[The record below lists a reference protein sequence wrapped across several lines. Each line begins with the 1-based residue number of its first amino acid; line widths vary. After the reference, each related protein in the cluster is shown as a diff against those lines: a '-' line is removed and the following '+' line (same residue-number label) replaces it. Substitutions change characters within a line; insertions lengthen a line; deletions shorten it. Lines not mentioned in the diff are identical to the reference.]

1 MYRLLILITT
11 ITYFITIIL
20 FNNFLGFAICIL
32 LTSLIFSFAK
42 RKFISNHFFLFIKN
56 NKGLAALLFLTL
68 AFILF
73 TFNLFRVKSNI
84 EYVFKNNGE
93 LMIQTSDGFKELY
106 KTEGDILSNE
116 IFSNENTNI
125 QSIEIKRKNESLIHT
140 IENFF
145 NPNKIII
152 IEFSSKNNYS
162 LTADIKNDLAP
173 INTSKALKFSNSN
186 FAVNTNFYGES
197 AIGEIIIKKKRYGK
211 ANKEAS
217 GYFKVI
223 DGKPIVGAKSL
234 FNKNLGTVSY
244 SCQAFPSVMKNGIMF
259 SYINSEKSPY
269 KKSWKLK
276 TYRNLMGT
284 LKNGNFI
291 CILSHSG
298 GLLSVK
304 EIATIAKKYGVTNA
318 SLFDGG
324 AALQYEYN
332 SKDFHLRFSALNNTF
347 DFGEMVDKKFIT
359 LGNSHFPTKSPVFL
373 TVEHLTTKPQL
384 H

>member
-1 MYRLLILITT
+1 MYRLLILITI
-11 ITYFITIIL
+11 ITYIITIIL
-20 FNNFLGFAICIL
+20 FNNILGFAICIF
-32 LTSLIFSFAK
+32 LTSLLFSFAK
-42 RKFISNHFFLFIKN
+42 RKFISNHFFLYIKN
-56 NKGLAALLFLTL
+56 NKVLATLLFLTL
-68 AFILF
+68 ALSLF

-93 LMIQTSDGFKELY
+93 LMVQTTDGFKELH
-106 KTEGDILSNE
+106 KTKNDILLNE
-116 IFSNENTNI
+116 IFRNENANI
-125 QSIEIKRKNESLIHT
+125 QSIEIKRKNESFIHT

-145 NPNKIII
+145 NPNKVII
-152 IEFSSKNNYS
+152 IEFNSKNHYS

-173 INTSKALKFSNSN
+173 INTSQALKFSNSN
-186 FAVNTNFYGES
+186 FAINTNFYGES
-197 AIGEIIIKKKRYGK
+197 AIGEIIIKKKRFGN
-211 ANKEAS
+211 ANKNAS
-217 GYFKVI
+217 GFFKVI
-223 DGKPIVGAKSL
+223 NGKPIVGAKSL
-234 FNKNLGTVSY
+234 FNVNLGTVSY

-259 SYINSEKSPY
+259 PYINSEKPPY

-284 LKNGNFI
+284 LENGNFI
-291 CILSHSG
+291 CVLSHSG

-347 DFGEMVDKKFIT
+347 DFGEMIDKMFIT
-359 LGNSHFPTKSPVFL
+359 LGKTHFPTKSPVFL
-373 TVEHLTTKPQL
+373 TIEHLTTKPKP